1 MDKSGV
7 VGSASECGV
16 LWFGMG
22 LVPRVRKGGR
32 GAVLE
37 MSEGEEEENG
47 RCDGRKSCLARK
59 AFPDGGKCESGNF
72 YIFRVGNREKY
83 CSEN

>member
-1 MDKSGV
+1 MQVSV
-7 VGSASECGV
+7 ECFGSE
-16 LWFGMG
+16 W
-22 LVPRVRKGGR
+22 GGWGEGEGGS

-59 AFPDGGKCESGNF
+59 AFSDGGKCESGKI
-72 YIFRVGNREKY
+72 YIFCVGNREK